1 VKYGIWGIILACSTF
16 MTLQGFRLH
25 SSISVFQSCVFFH
38 WDISVTFLLRPFG
51 HWTISVICLTVA
63 FKLTVAVFISIYFQ
77 TLWPKWLNFF
87 RSFQKHFG
95 PWPKKKQFRSTT
107 ELKQKQSY
115 LLAKHFTTGDW
126 FHVKYKFSLF
136 NNQHVQ
142 LKYRLLQSRTS
153 RTFC

>member
-95 PWPKKKQFRSTT
+95 PWPKKKTVSKYHR
-107 ELKQKQSY
+107 
-115 LLAKHFTTGDW
+115 
-126 FHVKYKFSLF
+126 VKTKTFVSACKAFYYRRLISRQVQIFSF
-136 NNQHVQ
+136 
-142 LKYRLLQSRTS
+142 
-153 RTFC
+153 